1 MTVLVALSLTL
12 VAIAGGAVVLTEN
25 PERQAVTYSL
35 LGLALGVLFLV
46 LQAPD
51 VALSQVAVGAA
62 VMPMM
67 ILLTVRTMHKDLKHR
82 HEKDHS

>member
-1 MTVLVALSLTL
+1 VTVLVGLSLTL
-12 VAIAGGAVVLTEN
+12 VAVAGTAVVLTDK

-51 VALSQVAVGAA
+51 VALSQIAVGAA

-67 ILLTVRTMHKDLKHR
+67 ILLAISTMRKDQAQR
-82 HEKDHS
+82 REDDS